1 MFPPDNDASE
11 VEEPAESQAE
21 NLRAFRMTIAYDG
34 TGYFGWQRQPEHTTV
49 QACVEKALAEVTGH
63 AGIKVYSSSRTDTG
77 VHAIGQS
84 AAFKTD
90 RWKAKAESI
99 PFAMNTKLPE
109 DIVIRETV
117 EVPLTFHPLRHST
130 GKRYRY
136 TVYSSRKADPINA
149 RNHWWVR
156 RRIQLERMREAAA
169 YLIGEHD
176 FYSLQTTGSPRSST
190 VRNIRSLEITETP
203 HMDGMLYA
211 FDVEANGFLYNM
223 VRNIAGTLVQV
234 GVGRKP
240 PSWINDVLHAKD
252 RRVAGATAPPQGL
265 CLMEVLF

>member
-1 MFPPDNDASE
+1 MCPPDIDASADG
-11 VEEPAESQAE
+11 EPTATSPT

-34 TGYFGWQRQPEHTTV
+34 TSYFGWQRQPQHVTV
-49 QACVEKALAEVTGH
+49 QACVEKALAEVTGQDN
-63 AGIKVYSSSRTDTG
+63 IKVYSSSRTDTG

-84 AAFKTD
+84 AVFKTD

-109 DIVIRETV
+109 DIVIRDTID
-117 EVPLTFHPLRHST
+117 VPLTFHPLRHST

-136 TVYSSRKADPINA
+136 LVYSSRKADPINA

-156 RRIQLERMREAAA
+156 RRITLDRMREAAG
-169 YLIGEHD
+169 YLVGEHD

-190 VRNIRSLEITETP
+190 VRNIRSLKITETP
-203 HMDGMLYA
+203 HMDGLLYA
-211 FDVEANGFLYNM
+211 IDVEANGFLYNM

-240 PSWINDVLHAKD
+240 PTWINDVLHAKN
-252 RRVAGATAPPQGL
+252 RSVAGATAPPQGL